1 MKRLTCFVL
10 ACLFLLLLVSCVQTE
25 TKIALGK
32 GLYIKEGSEIG
43 PFFYFDT
50 DSLIW
55 SSAAAVTV
63 SYGIEG
69 EYEVAENQIVATSSD
84 GSSKIIFEMNS
95 STSITAK
102 MVDINVGDLPVW
114 VEEGDVFVYESTEG
128 SE

>member
-10 ACLFLLLLVSCVQTE
+10 ACLFLLLPISCAQSE
-25 TKIALGK
+25 EKIALIK
-32 GLYIKEGSEIG
+32 GLYIKEGSELG

-50 DSLIW
+50 DNLIW

-69 EYEVAENQIVATSSD
+69 EYEVAENQIIATTSD

-95 STSITAK
+95 STSISAK
-102 MVDINVGDLPVW
+102 MVDINVGEIPVW
-114 VEEGDVFVYESTEG
+114 VEEGDVFIYEPTED
-128 SE
+128 